1 MILRTLLFLSVL
13 LLILGGTLAYLGR
26 RSMALCPA
34 LGRHPALVW
43 SFLGLFLGLL
53 FLVPL
58 VNRLADHRADFLYWL
73 SYGLFSFVSTFLV
86 YLAVADLGQFLL
98 RRLAHAPQVVGLW
111 AFRTALVGAVL
122 SVLIGWVMAIR
133 QPGVKEVEV
142 PIADLHAGLE
152 GFRIVQISDLH
163 LGPLVSAAKVERL
176 VARTNELRPDLIVIT
191 GDLVDGEAD
200 GVKGKAE
207 RMAALK
213 ATHGVYFITGNHEYY
228 SGVAKWIP
236 IIRDLGWHLLDNA
249 HAVIKRGDARLVV
262 AGMPDPTAGG
272 RRGNGKGPDLAKTL
286 AGAPAEAMKLL
297 LFHPP
302 TSYEEAERAGVNLQL
317 SGHTHSGQY
326 FPWSLVVQTIYRYPK
341 GLNRHGDMW
350 IYTSV
355 GTGFWGPPN
364 RFLVPPELTVITIK
378 SDTNRGKTVED
389 EGPGSK

>member
-34 LGRHPALVW
+34 LARHPTLVW
-43 SFLGLFLGLL
+43 SFFGLFLGLL

-58 VNRLADHRADFLYWL
+58 INRLVDHRADFLYWL

-111 AFRTALVGAVL
+111 GFRAALVGAVL
-122 SVLIGWVMAIR
+122 SVLIGGVMAIR
-133 QPGVKEVEV
+133 QPGLKQVEV
-142 PIADLHAGLE
+142 PVADLPAGLE
-152 GFRIVQISDLH
+152 GLRIVQISDLH
-163 LGPLVSAAKVERL
+163 LGPLVSTAKVERL

-236 IIRDLGWHLLDNA
+236 VIRSLGWHLLDNQ
-249 HAVIKRGDARLVV
+249 HAVIDHQGARLVV

-272 RRGNGKGPDLAKTL
+272 RRGTGSGPDLAKAL
-286 AGAPAEAMKLL
+286 AGAPEEALKVL

-302 TSYEEAERAGVNLQL
+302 TGYDAAEKAGVHLQL

-326 FPWSLVVQTIYRYPK
+326 FPWSLVVPSLFRYPK
-341 GLNRHGDMW
+341 GLHRHGAMW

-364 RFLVPPELTVITIK
+364 RFLVPPELTVIELRKGHPTVHL
-378 SDTNRGKTVED
+378 RG
-389 EGPGSK
+389 

>member
-1 MILRTLLFLSVL
+1 MRTLIFLSVL

-58 VNRLADHRADFLYWL
+58 VNRLADHRADSLYWL

-142 PIADLHAGLE
+142 PIADLPAGLE

-176 VARTNELRPDLIVIT
+176 VARTNELGPDLIVIT

-249 HAVIKRGDARLVV
+249 HAVIERGDARLVV

-302 TSYEEAERAGVNLQL
+302 TGYEEAERAGVNLQL

>member
-1 MILRTLLFLSVL
+1 MILRTVLFFGVL
-13 LLILGGTLAYLGR
+13 LLILGSTLAYLGR
-26 RSMALCPA
+26 RSMGLCPTLA
-34 LGRHPALVW
+34 RHPALVW
-43 SFLGLFLGLL
+43 GFLGLFLGLL

-58 VNRLADHRADFLYWL
+58 VNRLADHRADGLYWL

-111 AFRTALVGAVL
+111 GFRAAVVGAVL

-133 QPGVKEVEV
+133 QPDVKQVEV
-142 PIADLHAGLE
+142 SLADLPAGLE

-163 LGPLVSAAKVERL
+163 LGPLVSTAKVERL
-176 VARTNELRPDLIVIT
+176 VARTNELRPDLIVVT
-191 GDLVDGEAD
+191 GDLVDGEAN

-213 ATHGVYFITGNHEYY
+213 APHGVYFVTGNHEYY
-228 SGVAKWIP
+228 SGLAKWIP
-236 IIRDLGWHLLDNA
+236 VIRSLGWRLLDNE
-249 HAVIKRGDARLVV
+249 HAVIERGGARLVV
-262 AGMPDPTAGG
+262 AGMPDPTAEG
-272 RRGNGKGPDLAKTL
+272 RRGTGRGPNLAETL
-286 AGAPAEAMKLL
+286 AGAPAEAIKLL

-302 TSYEEAERAGVNLQL
+302 TGYEEAEKAGVNLQL

-326 FPWSLVVQTIYRYPK
+326 FPWNLVVQSIYRYPK
-341 GLNRHGDMW
+341 GLSRHGAMW

-364 RFLVPPELTVITIK
+364 RFLVPPELTVITMK
-378 SDTNRGKTVED
+378 MDTHRGKTVED

>member
-1 MILRTLLFLSVL
+1 LRTLLFLSVL

-34 LGRHPALVW
+34 LARHPALVW
-43 SFLGLFLGLL
+43 SFFGLFLGLL

-58 VNRLADHRADFLYWL
+58 INRLADHRADGLYWL

-98 RRLAHAPQVVGLW
+98 RRLAHASQSVGLW
-111 AFRTALVGAVL
+111 AFQAVLVGAVL

-133 QPGVKEVEV
+133 QPDVKQVEV
-142 PIADLHAGLE
+142 PLADLPAGLE

-163 LGPLVSAAKVERL
+163 LGPLVSTAKVERL

-213 ATHGVYFITGNHEYY
+213 ATHGVYFVTGNHEYY
-228 SGVAKWIP
+228 SGVTKWIP
-236 IIRDLGWHLLDNA
+236 IIRDLGWHLLENE
-249 HAVIKRGDARLVV
+249 HAVIEHKGADLVV

-272 RRGNGKGPDLAKTL
+272 RRGTGRGPDLAKTL
-286 AGAPAEAMKLL
+286 ANTPEKAVKVL

-302 TSYEEAERAGVNLQL
+302 TGYDAAEKAGVDLQL

-326 FPWSLVVQTIYRYPK
+326 FPWSLVVQSIYRYPK
-341 GLNRHGDMW
+341 GLNRHGAMW
-350 IYTSV
+350 LYTSV

-364 RFLVPPELTVITIK
+364 RFLVPPELTVIELRKAASQST
-378 SDTNRGKTVED
+378 
-389 EGPGSK
+389 

>member
-13 LLILGGTLAYLGR
+13 LLVLGGTLAYLGR

-34 LGRHPALVW
+34 LARHPALVW

-58 VNRLADHRADFLYWL
+58 VNRLADHQADHLYWL

-111 AFRTALVGAVL
+111 GFRAALIGALL

-133 QPGVKEVEV
+133 QPGVKPVEV
-142 PIADLHAGLE
+142 PIANLPAGLQ

-163 LGPLVSAAKVERL
+163 LGPLVSIDKVERL
-176 VARTNELRPDLIVIT
+176 VARTNELRPDLIVVT

-213 ATHGVYFITGNHEYY
+213 ATHGVYFVTGNHECY

-236 IIRDLGWHLLDNA
+236 VIRGLGWHLLENE
-249 HAVIKRGDARLVV
+249 HAVLEHRGARLAV

-272 RRGNGKGPDLAKTL
+272 RRGTGRGPDLAKAL
-286 AGAPAEAMKLL
+286 AGAPEDAIKLL

-302 TSYEEAERAGVNLQL
+302 TDYEAAEQAGVDLQL

-326 FPWSLVVQTIYRYPK
+326 FPWSLVVQAIYRYPK
-341 GLNRHGDMW
+341 GLNRHGAMW

-364 RFLVPPELTVITIK
+364 RFLVPPELTVITLK
-378 SDTNRGKTVED
+378 SDTEKGKTVED
-389 EGPGSK
+389 EGAKSK